1 MWQSATQ
8 CAFGRLDGKWVK
20 PAVMSS
26 YVSTDTCHHRISGG
40 GEIMLEQYRGMFAQK
55 PDLMALYKCADIED
69 LVKHK
74 HCGLPSIYTLLKSG
88 SDMPEKLNHKVMALG
103 AMHGSAGVGPEDL
116 VIDMERSLVE
126 CYTFFV
132 ELMRT
137 SIEQNAPVTPFY
149 VIDDNILGLH
159 EEPSGLQSF
168 LENADIADL

>member
-1 MWQSATQ
+1 
-8 CAFGRLDGKWVK
+8 
-20 PAVMSS
+20 
-26 YVSTDTCHHRISGG
+26 
-40 GEIMLEQYRGMFAQK
+40 
-55 PDLMALYKCADIED
+55 
-69 LVKHK
+69 
-74 HCGLPSIYTLLKSG
+74 
-88 SDMPEKLNHKVMALG
+88 MPEKLNHKVMALG

-116 VIDMERSLVE
+116 VIGTSSFAHALSRVYGRELSPDMERSLVE